1 MDPLCQA
8 CSGMIVGYTGSRLII
23 EIVRI
28 KFRFMVRIKEI
39 KEIRII
45 ESYRTLLRIGY
56 R

>member
-8 CSGMIVGYTGSRLII
+8 CSGMIVGYSGSRLIV

-28 KFRFMVRIKEI
+28 KVIYFMVRI

-45 ESYRTLLRIGY
+45 ESCRTLLRIGD